1 VSTQNIEHVSA
12 TERTAPESGSWS
24 CVLCLRTGQPMT
36 REHVFARWL
45 IRQVHG
51 ARLVPSSQ
59 EASTVPLRIA
69 RVIADVCAECNAGWM
84 SGLEVSFRRA
94 LFARPR
100 VGTLQAPD
108 RITLSR
114 WFTKTAALLAE
125 ASGVAFV
132 GAAHRA
138 QLVRGMPDDIEVFL
152 ARRRKPR
159 QRLDFA
165 LDVTTDPDAGLAR
178 VRSAAILVDDL
189 VGHVAARG
197 TLTSRHGTRLW
208 PLRSHTL
215 RWETLPV
222 ITSFIAR

>member
-1 VSTQNIEHVSA
+1 
-12 TERTAPESGSWS
+12 
-24 CVLCLRTGQPMT
+24 MT
-36 REHVFARWL
+36 REHIFARWL

-51 ARLVPSSQ
+51 ARLLPSSPQ
-59 EASTVPLRIA
+59 GSSTVPGRIA
-69 RVIADVCAECNAGWM
+69 RVIAGVCAECNAGWM

-108 RITLSR
+108 RLTLSR
-114 WFTKTAALLAE
+114 WFTKTAILLAE
-125 ASGVAFV
+125 ASGGALV
-132 GAAHRA
+132 GAAHRP
-138 QLVRGMPDDIEVFL
+138 QLVTRMPADIEVFL
-152 ARRRKPR
+152 ARRRRPR

-165 LDVTTDPDAGLAR
+165 LDVMTDQDAGVLR

-222 ITSFIAR
+222 VTSP